1 MGFKAKEPLRGGS
14 LLFTSVSF
22 QKLPGN
28 HLIDVRKMKG

>member
-22 QKLPGN
+22 QKLPGT